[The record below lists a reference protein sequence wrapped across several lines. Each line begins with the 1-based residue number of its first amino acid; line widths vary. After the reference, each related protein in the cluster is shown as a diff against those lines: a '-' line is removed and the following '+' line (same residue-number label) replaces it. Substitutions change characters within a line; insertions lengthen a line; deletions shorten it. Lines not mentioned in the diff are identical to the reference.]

1 MFMFS
6 AMAIYF
12 IVVMVCIILYYRNT
26 DEYVGTFELTLL
38 TLFALLTA
46 PIWYV
51 VLGLAVLV
59 GISFLIATVIMHAR
73 SRLTKSE

>member
-1 MFMFS
+1 MLLFIGMV
-6 AMAIYF
+6 IYF
-12 IVVMVCIILYYRNT
+12 IVVMLCIILYYRIT
-26 DEYVGTFELTLL
+26 DEYVGTFELTVL

-46 PIWYV
+46 PIWYI